1 MIWGARHVDSETH
14 NRTLRGDLCWCF
26 DHACAGQCEVSGTVT
41 DPNGA
46 AVPGASVKLINQAT
60 KIESATTSNEDGYF
74 NFVNVNPAM
83 YTLRVEVQGFKG
95 VQSAPFDVGVNEAV
109 TQNVALTIGAVITAV
124 LRAAL

>member
-1 MIWGARHVDSETH
+1 MFLLKRIV
-14 NRTLRGDLCWCF
+14 TLLVLIVATASVVF
-26 DHACAGQCEVSGTVT
+26 AQANAKVSGTVT